1 MGSLRGLRLAAV
13 ENGLENM
20 SHAEYYLLPL
30 KQIPFLLKQIDF
42 IDLFNLDELIP
53 LKSFVHI
60 LLTFSAR
67 LLQDI
72 EYSALCYT
80 VGSYFR
86 FCERDAFSS
95 LRLTRNSDLKRIN
108 GFCNKPQESPK
119 PPTHTYGHR
128 VPLHKPTDWEK
139 KILIWSGRFKKE
151 DEIPETVSFEMLDA
165 AKNKV
170 RVKISYVM
178 IALTVAGCILM
189 VIEGKKAAKRN
200 ETLTSLNLEKKARLR
215 EEAAVKAKTE

>member
-1 MGSLRGLRLAAV
+1 MGSLRGLRLAA
-13 ENGLENM
+13 
-20 SHAEYYLLPL
+20 
-30 KQIPFLLKQIDF
+30 
-42 IDLFNLDELIP
+42 
-53 LKSFVHI
+53 
-60 LLTFSAR
+60 
-67 LLQDI
+67 
-72 EYSALCYT
+72 
-80 VGSYFR
+80 GSYFR

-178 IALTVAGCILM
+178 IALTVAGCVLM
-189 VIEGKKAAKRN
+189 VIEGKKAAKSRHFYLPGLQYPTDKESQKESE
-200 ETLTSLNLEKKARLR
+200 ETLH
-215 EEAAVKAKTE
+215 